1 MSAAI
6 STGYTD
12 TPISGVTSLDFP
24 RGKINFKSDFRI
36 MESTA
41 EKAAVTNLTSPIDR
55 PEVFQWTLSN
65 IKDVYA
71 GSGID
76 PSVYGPSRRG
86 VKVFCKVS
94 DIFSVTDATD
104 PDFRVDLPVSAHLLV
119 NVPAS
124 EYITSE
130 MVQTLIGRVVSGY
143 YETGSTATTRI
154 AALTRG
160 SLLPSDLK

>member
-1 MSAAI
+1 MSASI

-12 TPISGVTSLDFP
+12 TPISGVTSLTFP
-24 RGKINFKSDFRI
+24 RGMVNFKSDFRI

-41 EKAAVTNLTSPIDR
+41 DKATVTNLTSPIDR
-55 PEVFQWTLSN
+55 PEVFQWTLSY

-76 PSVYGPSRRG
+76 PSVYAPSRRG

-94 DIFSVTDATD
+94 DVISVTDATD

-119 NVPAS
+119 NIPAS

-143 YETGSTATTRI
+143 YETGSTATNRI